1 MWKYS
6 SGLRTL
12 DNKNGNW
19 KYLYLP
25 WTLPLKEEK
34 EEMLIETQKGY
45 VLGLNEKKEVVLL
58 SPSELIETQG
68 L

>member
-58 SPSELIETQG
+58 SPSELIQG
-68 L
+68 LF